1 MMVTLVAFEEGKWRL
16 GVRGERETLP
26 VYSLVHFE
34 LCSMGVSY
42 LYLNTL
48 GFNWPDTSSHG
59 EPMLAP
65 SLISAHEPFLSQST
79 RIDLR
84 CADEETEA
92 QRRQVTCPKSHNQAS
107 SSAVQHPVAQ

>member
-1 MMVTLVAFEEGKWRL
+1 MVTLVAFEEGKWRL

-34 LCSMGVSY
+34 LYSMGVSY

-79 RIDLR
+79 RILTQTALS
-84 CADEETEA
+84 CAVADSNLLLFLKLGTTFSFH
-92 QRRQVTCPKSHNQAS
+92 QVPML
-107 SSAVQHPVAQ
+107 

>member
-79 RIDLR
+79 RIDQPVLVQRTDGRPWEKLR
-84 CADEETEA
+84 LKQGGSCNLPDES
-92 QRRQVTCPKSHNQAS
+92 C
-107 SSAVQHPVAQ
+107 